1 MAAFT
6 RRQYAGSAVA
16 TTLTAGINTTDT
28 SCTIAATTG
37 WPSSAGV
44 PFYVVIDPGTSS
56 EEKCLATR
64 SGSILTIT
72 RAQDD
77 TTASSH
83 SSGATI
89 YPVFAAN
96 DADEANEIASKMTT
110 KGDLMVTS
118 GSAINRLPVG
128 TNDYVLSA
136 DSSATNGVR
145 WSQVA
150 SAGIEN
156 DAVTTAKILDGN
168 VTEAKIASN
177 AVTVSKIANG
187 AVTAAKLDAAA
198 AIQPSIADAKGD
210 IIAATAADTV
220 ARVAVGTNGQ
230 VLTADST
237 EAAGVKWASPAPS
250 AISAVA
256 SASVLTAENT
266 SSTTYANLAT
276 AGPSVTLNTGTE
288 VLITIS
294 SILGQGADAGQTI
307 HAGVEVSGASTVSAS
322 NNYSLF
328 LNGDDFVSSSGN
340 VSLSTTFKL
349 SGLTAG
355 SNTFTMKYR
364 CSSSSA
370 RFENRHITVFAI

>member
-6 RRQYAGSAVA
+6 RRQYSGSAVA

-37 WPSSAGV
+37 WPSTAGV

-64 SGSILTIT
+64 AGSILTLT

-77 TTASSH
+77 TTASNH
-83 SSGATI
+83 ASGASI

-96 DADEANEIASKMTT
+96 DADEANEVAAKLTT
-110 KGDLMVTS
+110 KGDLLVTT
-118 GSAINRLPVG
+118 GSALNRLPVG
-128 TNDYVLSA
+128 TNDYVLAA

-156 DAVTTAKILDGN
+156 DAVVTAKILDGN
-168 VTEAKIASN
+168 VTEAKLASSS
-177 AVTVSKIANG
+177 VSTAKIANG

-198 AIQPSIADAKGD
+198 AIQPTIADAKGD
-210 IIAATAADTV
+210 IIVASAADTV
-220 ARVAVGTNGQ
+220 SRVAVGTNGQ
-230 VLTADST
+230 VLTADSA
-237 EAAGVKWASPAPS
+237 EATGVKWATPSPS
-250 AISAVA
+250 AITAVA

-266 SSTTYANLAT
+266 SSTTFTDLAT

-288 VLITIS
+288 VLVTIS
-294 SILGQGADAGQTI
+294 AILGQGADAGQTI
-307 HAGVEVSGASTVSAS
+307 HAGVAVSGASTVSAS
-322 NNYSLF
+322 TNYSLF
-328 LNGDDFVSSSGN
+328 LNGDDFASSSGN
-340 VSLSTTFKL
+340 VSISTTFKL